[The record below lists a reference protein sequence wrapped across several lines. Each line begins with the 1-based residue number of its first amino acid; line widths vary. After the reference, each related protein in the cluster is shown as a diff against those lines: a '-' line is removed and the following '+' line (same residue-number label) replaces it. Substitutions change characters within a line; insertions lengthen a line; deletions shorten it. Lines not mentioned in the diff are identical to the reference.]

1 MSKATLSALAILMAT
16 GLTVAVDAQARERG
30 VQCAIG
36 RPSRAVMPQE
46 MRSDRLRARITD
58 DV

>member
-30 VQCAIG
+30 VNERQNQQG
-36 RPSRAVMPQE
+36 
-46 MRSDRLRARITD
+46 RITSRYEATSPATK
-58 DV
+58 